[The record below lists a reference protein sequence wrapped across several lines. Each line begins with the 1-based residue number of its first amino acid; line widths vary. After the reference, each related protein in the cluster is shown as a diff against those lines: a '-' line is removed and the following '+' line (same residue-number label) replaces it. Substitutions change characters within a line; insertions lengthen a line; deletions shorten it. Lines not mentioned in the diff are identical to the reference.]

1 MAPRHVA
8 GASGAA
14 IVEAVSRPGQ
24 SPVGTDTVDRK
35 QMLRTCYVLER
46 TRIEWDDS
54 LTFYSRV
61 TGLTFYSRVTGL
73 TFYSR
78 VTGLTFY
85 SRVTALRRCHV
96 RFLAAMAEIER
107 VERQRKEVVHAPPD
121 TEIRGPVRRV

>member
-14 IVEAVSRPGQ
+14 IEAVSRPGQ

-54 LTFYSRV
+54 I
-61 TGLTFYSRVTGL
+61 

-107 VERQRKEVVHAPPD
+107 VERLV
-121 TEIRGPVRRV
+121 

>member
-1 MAPRHVA
+1 
-8 GASGAA
+8 
-14 IVEAVSRPGQ
+14 
-24 SPVGTDTVDRK
+24 VDRK

-54 LTFYSRV
+54 I
-61 TGLTFYSRVTGL
+61 

-107 VERQRKEVVHAPPD
+107 VERLV
-121 TEIRGPVRRV
+121 

>member
-1 MAPRHVA
+1 M
-8 GASGAA
+8 
-14 IVEAVSRPGQ
+14 
-24 SPVGTDTVDRK
+24 DRK

-54 LTFYSRV
+54 I
-61 TGLTFYSRVTGL
+61 

-107 VERQRKEVVHAPPD
+107 VERLV
-121 TEIRGPVRRV
+121 

>member
-1 MAPRHVA
+1 M
-8 GASGAA
+8 
-14 IVEAVSRPGQ
+14 SRPGQ

-54 LTFYSRV
+54 I
-61 TGLTFYSRVTGL
+61 TFYSRVTGL

-107 VERQRKEVVHAPPD
+107 VERLV
-121 TEIRGPVRRV
+121 

>member
-1 MAPRHVA
+1 M
-8 GASGAA
+8 
-14 IVEAVSRPGQ
+14 
-24 SPVGTDTVDRK
+24 DRK

-54 LTFYSRV
+54 
-61 TGLTFYSRVTGL
+61 L

>member
-1 MAPRHVA
+1 
-8 GASGAA
+8 
-14 IVEAVSRPGQ
+14 
-24 SPVGTDTVDRK
+24 
-35 QMLRTCYVLER
+35 MLRTCYVLER

-54 LTFYSRV
+54 
-61 TGLTFYSRVTGL
+61 L

>member
-1 MAPRHVA
+1 
-8 GASGAA
+8 
-14 IVEAVSRPGQ
+14 
-24 SPVGTDTVDRK
+24 VDRK

-54 LTFYSRV
+54 I
-61 TGLTFYSRVTGL
+61 TFYSRVTGL